1 MNRTWTGCIFFTL
14 GAAGGVLAARR
25 FFEEKYARLAQEEI
39 DSVKAAFARR
49 EKPAREEPA
58 DSGKEKTDYR
68 SYAEA
73 LSYTEKA
80 EEPPIE
86 LPPRVIAP
94 DEFGEMDEYDQI
106 SLTYYADGTL
116 TDEADRALD
125 EREVEETIGRENL
138 RHFGEYEP
146 DSVFV
151 RNDRLKADY
160 EILLSRGSY
169 AETLAAKPYLAH

>member
-1 MNRTWTGCIFFTL
+1 MNRTWTGCIFFAL
-14 GAAGGVLAARR
+14 GAAGGALAARR
-25 FFEEKYARLAQEEI
+25 FFAEKYARIAQEEI

-58 DSGKEKTDYR
+58 ASGKEKTDYR

-73 LSYTEKA
+73 LSYAEKA

-125 EREVEETIGRENL
+125 EREIEETIGRENL
-138 RHFGEYEP
+138 RRFGEYEP

-151 RNDRLKADY
+151 RNDRLKVDY
-160 EILLSRGSY
+160 EILLSHGSY
-169 AETLAAKPYLAH
+169 AETLAAKPYLAR